1 MLLLRPR
8 ISQHCKAFIF
18 YIIYFVFYKFCFIYI
33 YYIFLLFYIYIYVS
47 IYYIY
52 ILIISRDH
60 GSVAKDMYCDCY
72 LTNRGEKM
80 TLEEVGG
87 FVPK

>member
-18 YIIYFVFYKFCFIYI
+18 YLIYFVFYKFCIIYI
-33 YYIFLLFYIYIYVS
+33 YYIFFTVLHIYVS
-47 IYYIY
+47 IYHIY

-60 GSVAKDMYCDCY
+60 GSAAKDMYCDRY
-72 LTNRGEKM
+72 LTNRGEK
-80 TLEEVGG
+80 
-87 FVPK
+87 